1 MLTTNQ
7 VPFIA
12 QVSVIPY
19 SMGYESAKCLL
30 CQVLFAYLQF
40 CGVICILTVFRYKVI
55 FRSKSFF
62 NIFGS

>member
-19 SMGYESAKCLL
+19 DWAMKVSSICYIKGY
-30 CQVLFAYLQF
+30 
-40 CGVICILTVFRYKVI
+40 TT
-55 FRSKSFF
+55 
-62 NIFGS
+62 

>member
-19 SMGYESAKCLL
+19 SMGYESAKYFI
-30 CQVLFAYLQF
+30 VFWKSLFYEMEKTFLKIIVAF
-40 CGVICILTVFRYKVI
+40 HPKHEWILT
-55 FRSKSFF
+55 
-62 NIFGS
+62 

>member
-19 SMGYESAKCLL
+19 GWAMKVPKYLL
-30 CQVLFAYLQF
+30 YQGLYNINLDYLFNKQS
-40 CGVICILTVFRYKVI
+40 IKSEQDNKYKTC
-55 FRSKSFF
+55 
-62 NIFGS
+62 

>member
-19 SMGYESAKCLL
+19 SWAIMKVPSIYCTKGCSTQIYINHLTSK
-30 CQVLFAYLQF
+30 VLRMRKIINTKH
-40 CGVICILTVFRYKVI
+40 VSIKH
-55 FRSKSFF
+55 
-62 NIFGS
+62 

>member
-19 SMGYESAKCLL
+19 SMGYESAKYLL
-30 CQVLFAYLQF
+30 YQVLYNINL
-40 CGVICILTVFRYKVI
+40 VNHLTSKVLKVNKI
-55 FRSKSFF
+55 T
-62 NIFGS
+62 NIKHVSIQH

>member
-19 SMGYESAKCLL
+19 GLSYESAKYLL
-30 CQVLFAYLQF
+30 
-40 CGVICILTVFRYKVI
+40 YKELH
-55 FRSKSFF
+55 
-62 NIFGS
+62 NINLD